1 MPYLAVL
8 HGQSKSDH
16 NYLRLRSF
24 ADDLPALSGPPAM
37 RESGGYDRPDAA
49 VGA

>member
-1 MPYLAVL
+1 MRPASIKWSTPVD
-8 HGQSKSDH
+8 SSTR
-16 NYLRLRSF
+16 NPIRL
-24 ADDLPALSGPPAM
+24 DLPALSGPPAM

>member
-1 MPYLAVL
+1 MAFCACLVEWNHSA
-8 HGQSKSDH
+8 
-16 NYLRLRSF
+16 F
-24 ADDLPALSGPPAM
+24 DLPALSGPPAM